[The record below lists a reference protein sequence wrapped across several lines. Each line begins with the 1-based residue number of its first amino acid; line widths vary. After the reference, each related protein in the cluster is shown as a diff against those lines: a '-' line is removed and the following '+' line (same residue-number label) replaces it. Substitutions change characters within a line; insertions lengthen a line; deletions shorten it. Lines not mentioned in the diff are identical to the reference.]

1 MNRRNFIKISA
12 LAASLPAF
20 PTLARASTDALPDA
34 AASPVFAPSSDAGW
48 RQFEVSTHVQ
58 PQRADGI
65 VRA

>member
-34 AASPVFAPSSDAGW
+34 AASPVFAPNYD
-48 RQFEVSTHVQ
+48 
-58 PQRADGI
+58 DD
-65 VRA
+65 